1 MTAIAQSTPGMEV
14 EFKVAQIGL
23 HRAISGHSL
32 AASLDHLTA
41 AAKQVEKDAQSRQ
54 EAIRVGKIP
63 DAELIISADVRF
75 AGEAVLHIIG
85 SAVVQAQKQI
95 GSITGL
101 VKDIGEACVRFGYGA
116 LTLTGQGSVARTPRL
131 RTEKTDAINGVANLW
146 KHEHEDPIRPATVA
160 AVSTLG
166 VNANDPDAFSQAVVK
181 LGIDGP
187 NYNFISLWNEIND
200 WGKALIDDLHD
211 DLEQKQILML
221 TTLVESHGVEI
232 WNWKRRG
239 SDILSY
245 DFADMWRSR

>member
-75 AGEAVLHIIG
+75 ADEAVLHIIG

-116 LTLTGQGSVARTPRL
+116 LTLTGQGSL
-131 RTEKTDAINGVANLW
+131 RTTK
-146 KHEHEDPIRPATVA
+146 
-160 AVSTLG
+160 
-166 VNANDPDAFSQAVVK
+166 
-181 LGIDGP
+181 ID
-187 NYNFISLWNEIND
+187 L
-200 WGKALIDDLHD
+200 
-211 DLEQKQILML
+211 
-221 TTLVESHGVEI
+221 
-232 WNWKRRG
+232 
-239 SDILSY
+239 ILSRFGGHHSEGVDGVHGGAEEAAY
-245 DFADMWRSR
+245 SPQVH